1 MIKTIRSINA
11 IAQIIETTQARADLD
26 QLLGIGSFSLDSV
39 SHMLEQLDEEDH
51 HAHGHSKHKHDN
63 QHEHEH
69 SNYSR
74 AHSQHGHLSDAPTGV
89 HCLRACVSLPLTPS
103 HSRACS
109 YAHTLCVCVCVCVC
123 VRAYFPPTG
132 LKWKDVG
139 AEKPCYVE
147 LHHEALAQRLQHN
160 LTLSH
165 QEWHALGISN
175 LTYDNYI
182 RVGDTYFLPEAAHT
196 LNHIDAHS
204 HLQEYTHAQANNHG
218 HAHSHDHDHDGA
230 NNKHKRSR
238 HLSVNM
244 IACTHTD
251 RHTHTHIQYIHVR
264 TYTCTHTHK
273 HTYI

>member
-103 HSRACS
+103 LSLPLMFPLMLALFSSLVLLSSLSPFVSLSLPCS
-109 YAHTLCVCVCVCVC
+109 LSPFYLP
-123 VRAYFPPTG
+123 RISQ
-132 LKWKDVG
+132 DVIT
-139 AEKPCYVE
+139 
-147 LHHEALAQRLQHN
+147 ALAKPHAYAIVGCSQGAMHGAALSPIYLPYISHISPVYLPCISLVSPSYLPCISQVSTTFSVATAPFVASGAVPTPHAAQPKCAAPT
-160 LTLSH
+160 LTRNRTRTL
-165 QEWHALGISN
+165 ALA
-175 LTYDNYI
+175 LAALI
-182 RVGDTYFLPEAAHT
+182 R
-196 LNHIDAHS
+196 S
-204 HLQEYTHAQANNHG
+204 
-218 HAHSHDHDHDGA
+218 
-230 NNKHKRSR
+230 
-238 HLSVNM
+238 
-244 IACTHTD
+244 
-251 RHTHTHIQYIHVR
+251 
-264 TYTCTHTHK
+264 
-273 HTYI
+273 